1 MSDRAARI
9 AGLLRYKT
17 NTRHPGTN
25 QDNVT
30 EEYILSD
37 NLNEELYLQHKQQT
51 EKSLKKLIAGLVV
64 LFFIIVI
71 GAFFV

>member
-1 MSDRAARI
+1 
-9 AGLLRYKT
+9 
-17 NTRHPGTN
+17 
-25 QDNVT
+25 
-30 EEYILSD
+30 LSN

-51 EKSLKKLIAGLVV
+51 EKSLKKLIAALAV